1 MDEEERAMLRVLQVV
16 TKMDRGGLETM
27 LMNYYRNIDRSLV
40 QFDFLLHREEK
51 GAYDDEILSLGGRI
65 YHVPRLNPLN
75 PEYYKALNRFFRD
88 HRYAIVHSHLD
99 CTNSFPLRAAKK
111 AGVSIRIV
119 HVHSTKLDFDYK
131 FPVRAVSKLLTPLY
145 ATDFFACGET
155 AGRWAFPNREFTV
168 MRNAIDVGKYLPNQT
183 VRQKTRKEF
192 GLSSEFLV
200 GHVGRFD
207 YAKNHGFLLKVFS
220 ELKRVEPN
228 AKLMLVGD
236 GEKRGEIKG
245 EVSRLGLE
253 QDVIFTGVRS
263 DVNDLMQ
270 AMDVFVMPSL
280 YEGFPV
286 VMVEA
291 QASGLPCVM
300 SDKVPGESALV
311 GGLVASVPLAEKVDV
326 WVDAILKAK
335 EKARTSHFEELS
347 SKGFDIKTAA
357 SWLADYYLSKL

>member
-1 MDEEERAMLRVLQVV
+1 MLRVLQVV

-75 PEYYKALNRFFRD
+75 PEYYKALNRFFKD
-88 HRYAIVHSHLD
+88 HRYDIVHSHLD

-111 AGVSIRIV
+111 AGVPNRIV

-131 FPVRAVSKLLTPLY
+131 FPVRAVSKLLTPHY
-145 ATDFFACGET
+145 ATDFFACGEA
-155 AGRWAFPNREFTV
+155 AGRWAFPHEQFTV
-168 MRNAIDVGKYLPNQT
+168 MRNAIEVKKYLPNQNLRQR
-183 VRQKTRKEF
+183 VRNGF
-192 GLSSEFLV
+192 GLSSEFVV

-207 YAKNHGFLLKVFS
+207 PAKNHGFLLKVFS
-220 ELKRVEPN
+220 ELKKVEPN
-228 AKLMLVGD
+228 AKLLLVGD
-236 GEKRGEIKG
+236 GERMHSVRD
-245 EVSRLGLE
+245 EVFRLGLE
-253 QDVIFTGVRS
+253 QDVILTGVRS
-263 DVNDLMQ
+263 DVNELMQ

-291 QASGLPCVM
+291 QASGLPCLM
-300 SDKVPGESALV
+300 SDKVPSESALV
-311 GGLVASVPLAEKVDV
+311 DGLVASVPLSEGVDT
-326 WVDAILKAK
+326 WVDAILKTK
-335 EKARTSHFEELS
+335 GIERTDHFEELS
-347 SKGFDIKTAA
+347 DKGFDIKTAA
-357 SWLADYYLSKL
+357 NWLTDYYLSKL